1 MASRSNKRR
10 DLRTPLSCPVYYS
23 DGEFHASG
31 MTENLTNR
39 GGCLRGTHL
48 VSVGMKLVLLLI
60 PTARR
65 ALIIKKATVRWTDE
79 AHFGVELGMGRGNEG
94 VGECAYVEV
103 VGLADVVAAL
113 VGVEAGVEE
122 AEGRAVA

>member
-79 AHFGVELGMGRGNEG
+79 AHFGVELNEADCG
-94 VGECAYVEV
+94 TVGELESGSHSQQGAPSTMTH
-103 VGLADVVAAL
+103 
-113 VGVEAGVEE
+113 
-122 AEGRAVA
+122 

>member
-10 DLRTPLSCPVYYS
+10 DMRTPLSCPVYYS
-23 DGEFHASG
+23 NGAFHASG

-48 VSVGMKLVLLLI
+48 VTVGMELVVLLI

-65 ALIIKKATVRWTDE
+65 ALIIRKATVRWADDS
-79 AHFGVELGMGRGNEG
+79 HFGVELNQADCGT
-94 VGECAYVEV
+94 VGE
-103 VGLADVVAAL
+103 L
-113 VGVEAGVEE
+113 
-122 AEGRAVA
+122 EGDSQRQEGAPSTMTH